1 MNIMEGKLVDLDE
14 EVEEEDENY
23 LRSLCDF
30 IRFVNWIT
38 RFMR

>member
-1 MNIMEGKLVDLDE
+1 MISDCVDFDE
-14 EVEEEDENY
+14 EDEVEEEDENFY
-23 LRSLCDF
+23 DPSVIF